1 MQYVLNFIGITRCRA
16 ITLYNIYIHISFDLL
31 ANRRS
36 KLAHFHPHYYCV
48 AATNIV
54 AFKLDA
60 SFPLAGLLSRRDRY
74 IEN

>member
-1 MQYVLNFIGITRCRA
+1 MTMSNC
-16 ITLYNIYIHISFDLL
+16 YNIQTQNILFSPLTSRRVSWRSFIHIVIHIESL
-31 ANRRS
+31 
-36 KLAHFHPHYYCV
+36 